1 VATTSPLRRLL
12 RTLTTEVSNALD
24 RNLLDRS
31 RRGDARMALLQAWV
45 ALNAP
50 ARDAPVAPL
59 VRWTRHLDALLAPV
73 PGPLRLSFEPLQ
85 TRLDRRLEGPRRS
98 LVDRLESLDR
108 SVQELA
114 RRTESMVEH
123 AERTA
128 RGIGRE
134 APKTTGT
141 GSGARE
147 PLELVWGEEE

>member
-1 VATTSPLRRLL
+1 
-12 RTLTTEVSNALD
+12 
-24 RNLLDRS
+24 
-31 RRGDARMALLQAWV
+31 MALLQAWV
-45 ALNAP
+45 VLNAP
-50 ARDAPVAPL
+50 ARAAPVAPL

-85 TRLDRRLEGPRRS
+85 ARLDRRLEGPRRS

-134 APKTTGT
+134 APTTTGT
-141 GSGARE
+141 GSSARE